1 MNSKQKKI
9 GRTFKLW
16 SSLYKISSSGT
27 LELPQEIKW
36 YGFFFLRTLFIHDY
50 FGGISEVTNDVIEL
64 FKTQWVN
71 KEDNKSNN
79 FI

>member
-27 LELPQEIKW
+27 LSFLRR
-36 YGFFFLRTLFIHDY
+36 YNDMDCGFFFLRTLFIHDY

-64 FKTQWVN
+64 FKTQ
-71 KEDNKSNN
+71 
-79 FI
+79 

>member
-1 MNSKQKKI
+1 MDC
-9 GRTFKLW
+9 
-16 SSLYKISSSGT
+16 
-27 LELPQEIKW
+27 
-36 YGFFFLRTLFIHDY
+36 GFFFLRTLFIHDY